1 VASFDLLVLGPSV
14 ATCSPLPNLTALSPL
29 GLRVTLVA
37 TLRRLETERILLVR
51 NRGTATR
58 YPGVYRMDEMTY
70 WIRVKVTDPR
80 TGNKKEVEKLL
91 ERVTI
96 QEAAQERADLSES
109 MKKPLAEVQR
119 MRVGDYARSWLESKA
134 LRLDASTVQTYTDAL
149 EDHIL
154 PALGDYY
161 YDQLMSTDV
170 QKWLDGEMLRGWTT
184 DAKRRKAQRTKKR
197 NERRMYSR
205 NSIGVW
211 FRVFRTMTRDAMVAL
226 DLPRDPT
233 LRVSLPEPPVDQS
246 EPNSLSP
253 EQLAAFLEAMRTHYP
268 QHYALVATL
277 AYTGLRFCHASALR
291 WEDWDEQAGVLR
303 VVRKHFRGEIGPVSR
318 KKRAPKEYP
327 LEPELAE
334 ILREHRQRMLRAQA
348 KGLEAGWMFPSAE
361 GTLRTPN
368 SLDRAWAKCLKH
380 AKITK
385 RFTVHGLR
393 YTFTDLVR
401 RANVDAVVR
410 RALTGHV
417 TEEMQRHYSTVGLDE
432 KRAAVAG
439 VLRLV
444 APARRPGGGSSGGNA
459 AAPTE
464 EVG

>member
-1 VASFDLLVLGPSV
+1 MKA
-14 ATCSPLPNLTALSPL
+14 
-29 GLRVTLVA
+29 
-37 TLRRLETERILLVR
+37 
-51 NRGTATR
+51 
-58 YPGVYRMDEMTY
+58 
-70 WIRVKVTDPR
+70 TDPR
-80 TGNKKEVEKLL
+80 TGNKKEVGKLL
-91 ERVTI
+91 EGVTI
-96 QEAAQERADLSES
+96 QQAAQQRADLAEG
-109 MKKPLAEVQR
+109 MKKPLAEAR
-119 MRVGDYARSWLESKA
+119 KMRVGDYASSWLESKA

-184 DAKRRKAQRTKKR
+184 DVKGRKSKKQK
-197 NERRMYSR
+197 ERRTYSR

-233 LRVSLPEPPVDQS
+233 LRVSLPESPVDYS
-246 EPNSLSP
+246 EPNSLTP
-253 EQLAAFLEAMRTHYP
+253 EQLVAFLEAMRTHYP

-291 WEDWDEQAGVLR
+291 WEDWDEPAGVLR

-318 KKRAPKEYP
+318 KKQAPKEYP
-327 LEPELAE
+327 VEPELAG
-334 ILREHRQRMLRAQA
+334 ILSEHRKRLPKTQTN
-348 KGLEAGWMFPSAE
+348 GLAEGWMFPSTE

-368 SLDRAWAKCLKH
+368 SLDRAWEKCLKH
-380 AKITK
+380 AEITK

-432 KRAAVAG
+432 KRAAIAS
-439 VLRLV
+439 VLRL
-444 APARRPGGGSSGGNA
+444 APPEPRPAGGTRGGTTFG
-459 AAPTE
+459 PTSE
-464 EVG
+464 AN

>member
-1 VASFDLLVLGPSV
+1 M
-14 ATCSPLPNLTALSPL
+14 
-29 GLRVTLVA
+29 R
-37 TLRRLETERILLVR
+37 
-51 NRGTATR
+51 
-58 YPGVYRMDEMTY
+58 
-70 WIRVKVTDPR
+70 
-80 TGNKKEVEKLL
+80 KLL
-91 ERVTI
+91 EGVTI
-96 QEAAQERADLSES
+96 QQAAQHRAELMEAVQ
-109 MKKPLAEVQR
+109 KPIAEVKK

-154 PALGDYY
+154 PALGDFY

-184 DAKRRKAQRTKKR
+184 DVKGRKDKKKK
-197 NERRMYSR
+197 ERRTYSR

-233 LRVSLPEPPVDQS
+233 LRVSLPEPPVDHA
-246 EPNSLSP
+246 EPNSLTP

-318 KKRAPKEYP
+318 KKQAPREYP
-327 LEPELAE
+327 VEPELAD
-334 ILREHRQRMLRAQA
+334 ILRAHRALLLHAAAKEAAKRAA
-348 KGLEAGWMFPSAE
+348 KRANGANETNETNDTNETKGLDAGWMFPSAE

-368 SLDRAWAKCLKH
+368 SLDRAWAKCLEH
-380 AKITK
+380 AEITK

-432 KRAAVAG
+432 KRAAIAG

-444 APARRPGGGSSGGNA
+444 PPNPRRTDGGAGGTGGDTRFGA
-459 AAPTE
+459 TS
-464 EVG
+464 EVN

>member
-1 VASFDLLVLGPSV
+1 M
-14 ATCSPLPNLTALSPL
+14 NLIALFPP
-29 GLRVTLVA
+29 GLRATLVA
-37 TLRRLETERILLVR
+37 TLGRLETERILLVR
-51 NRGTATR
+51 NKGTVTR
-58 YPGVYRMDEMTY
+58 YPGVYRMNEMTY
-70 WIRVKVTDPR
+70 WIRVKATDPR
-80 TGNKKEVEKLL
+80 TGKTKEVAKLL
-91 ERVTI
+91 EGVTI
-96 QEAAQERADLSES
+96 QQAAQERAELMEATR
-109 MKKPLAEVQR
+109 KPIAEAQHV
-119 MRVGDYARSWLESKA
+119 RVGDYARSWLESKA
-134 LRLDASTVQTYTDAL
+134 LRLDPSTVQTYTDAL

-170 QKWLDGEMLRGWTT
+170 QKWIDGEMLRGWTT
-184 DAKRRKAQRTKKR
+184 DIKGRKANSKKA
-197 NERRMYSR
+197 RRAYSR
-205 NSIGVW
+205 NSIAVW

-233 LRVSLPEPPVDQS
+233 LRVSLPEVSADES
-246 EPNSLSP
+246 ESNSLTP
-253 EQLAAFLEAMRTHYP
+253 EQLVAFLEAMRSHYP

-303 VVRKHFRGEIGPVSR
+303 VVRKHFRGTVGPVSR

-327 LEPELAE
+327 VEPELAQ
-334 ILREHRQRMLRAQA
+334 ILRDHRERLQHAEA
-348 KGLEAGWMFPSAE
+348 KGIEEGWMFPSAE

-368 SLDRAWAKCLKH
+368 SLDRAWAKCLEH
-380 AKITK
+380 AGITK

-417 TEEMQRHYSTVGLDE
+417 TEQMQRHYSTVGLDE
-432 KRAAVAG
+432 KRAAIAG

-444 APARRPGGGSSGGNA
+444 QVERTRGVEGEIANGGGTSGGTTVVPPQELN
-459 AAPTE
+459 
-464 EVG
+464 

>member
-1 VASFDLLVLGPSV
+1 MY
-14 ATCSPLPNLTALSPL
+14 
-29 GLRVTLVA
+29 
-37 TLRRLETERILLVR
+37 RI
-51 NRGTATR
+51 
-58 YPGVYRMDEMTY
+58 DEMTY
-70 WIRVKVTDPR
+70 WIRAKTTDPR
-80 TGNKKEVEKLL
+80 TGNKKEVAKLL
-91 ERVTI
+91 KGVTI
-96 QEAAQERADLSES
+96 QQAAQYRAELMEAV
-109 MKKPLAEVQR
+109 KRPVAQVRQ

-161 YDQLMSTDV
+161 YDQLMTTDV
-170 QKWLDGEMLRGWTT
+170 QKWLDNEMLRGWTT
-184 DAKRRKAQRTKKR
+184 EVKGRKDKKKK
-197 NERRMYSR
+197 ERRTYSR

-233 LRVSLPEPPVDQS
+233 LRVSLPEPPMDDS
-246 EPNSLSP
+246 EPNSLTP
-253 EQLAAFLEAMRTHYP
+253 EQLGAFLEAMRTHYA

-291 WEDWDEQAGVLR
+291 WEDWNEEAGALR
-303 VVRKHFRGEIGPVSR
+303 VVRKHFRGAIGPVSR
-318 KKRAPKEYP
+318 KKRAPKDYP
-327 LEPELAE
+327 VEPELAE
-334 ILREHRQRMLRAQA
+334 ILRDHRQRMLREQA
-348 KGLEAGWMFPSAE
+348 KGLETGWMFPSTE

-432 KRAAVAG
+432 KRAAIAG

-444 APARRPGGGSSGGNA
+444 PIERSGGVEGGVANGGGTRGG
-459 AAPTE
+459 TT
-464 EVG
+464 VGPRWDHLRS